1 MEPWQHVL
9 RQEIR
14 RSSRVAIVGVGN
26 VARGDDAAGALAARA
41 LLGGRSPLPEKA
53 RVIDA
58 GEVPENFTGVVR
70 AFAPDLAVIVDSAA
84 TGGPAGA
91 VFLVDPAEVA
101 DEDVSTHRIPLTRL
115 ARYIRETMGC
125 RVLILG
131 IEPLSFE
138 PGSPMTPAAGKAVRR
153 VVSVLRRALNA
164 G

>member
-1 MEPWQHVL
+1 MQPWERVL

-14 RSSRVAIVGVGN
+14 RSLRVAIVGVGN

-41 LLGGRSPLPEKA
+41 LLSGRSPLPEKA
-53 RVIDA
+53 LVIDA

-70 AFAPDLAVIVDSAA
+70 VFAPDLVVIVDSAA

-115 ARYIRETMGC
+115 SRYIRETMGC

-138 PGSPMTPAAGKAVRR
+138 PGSPMTPAVGKAVRR

>member
-1 MEPWQHVL
+1 MQPWERVL
-9 RQEIR
+9 RQEFR
-14 RSSRVAIVGVGN
+14 RSPRVAIVGVGN

-41 LLGGRSPLPEKA
+41 LLGGRSPLPRKVL
-53 RVIDA
+53 VIDT

-70 AFAPDLAVIVDSAA
+70 AFSPDLVVIVDSAA
-84 TGGPAGA
+84 TAGPAGA
-91 VFLVDPAEVA
+91 VFLVNPAEVA

-131 IEPLSFE
+131 IEPLSLE
-138 PGSPMTPAAGKAVRR
+138 PGSPMTPAVGKAVRR

>member
-1 MEPWQHVL
+1 MQPWERVL

-14 RSSRVAIVGVGN
+14 RSPRVAIVGVGN

-53 RVIDA
+53 LVIDA

-70 AFAPDLAVIVDSAA
+70 VFAPDLVVIVDSAA

-91 VFLVDPAEVA
+91 VFLVDPAGIA
-101 DEDVSTHRIPLTRL
+101 DEDVSTHRVPLTRL
-115 ARYIRETMGC
+115 AFYIRETMDC

-131 IEPLSFE
+131 IGPSSFE
-138 PGSPMTPAAGKAVRR
+138 EGAPVSPVVGRAIRKVVATLRSALDAG
-153 VVSVLRRALNA
+153 
-164 G
+164 